1 MIKAEHNGPDA
12 HDSPLLTL
20 YYSQEEEGSLTFSR
34 GGNRSSVNQDEDETN
49 RLALAEECDAAVIE
63 AQTCFTLLTGENEL
77 FEQVEE
83 DPDKDQDEL

>member
-1 MIKAEHNGPDA
+1 M
-12 HDSPLLTL
+12 
-20 YYSQEEEGSLTFSR
+20 
-34 GGNRSSVNQDEDETN
+34 NQDEDETN